1 MTLADA
7 RLWFRYRCQIIDNI
21 KGNRSSQWRND
32 MECRHCTS
40 GEHETQDHLERC
52 SFFKTKREGLDLTI
66 RMHKLIFWRRVTQT
80 LKDIHVNNKDIVN
93 NNTHIIIPQQ
103 GEIGKYM
110 GIRVSQPNP
119 QGRGEAQP
127 VSDRE
132 TCPRGSEGL
141 ETYAGVAISARD
153 ISVGEMINDH
163 PP

>member
-1 MTLADA
+1 MPNN
-7 RLWFRYRCQIIDNI
+7 R
-21 KGNRSSQWRND
+21 KHKRSSQWRND

-66 RMHKLIFWRRVTQT
+66 RMHKLIFWRIVTRT

-93 NNTHIIIPQQ
+93 NNTNIIIPQK
-103 GEIGKYM
+103 GEIGKYR
-110 GIRVSQPNP
+110 GNHVSQPNP
-119 QGRGEAQP
+119 QGQGEVQP

-132 TCPRGSEGL
+132 TCPRGRDGL
-141 ETYAGVAISARD
+141 ETYAGVVISARD
-153 ISVGEMINDH
+153 ISVREMINDH